1 MPNDGIS
8 LGRTPRLSISTS
20 QKLIPILYALTLAW
34 LCAWVPY
41 ERRWHSDGETF
52 RQPLGSAWVWRSL
65 GYPPAEID
73 MPQIR
78 LKMIAATALGIAAL
92 LIAGI
97 VGPAWPKLRQMWNK
111 RRDEGP
117 ERKTR
122 KEEPT
127 GTDPPDAAGSPLPLS
142 TPASTSLPTSIAV
155 DLATPRGKTTK
166 WQYVSLCFLL
176 LMFFIWIGSVFFLIA
191 SKATF
196 SQDVKWEAPN
206 IAPLLFF
213 ILFIAADW
221 KAILN
226 REPSTSA
233 FFRRRHNNVLLVTA
247 GFMGLAILGATI
259 AGIRNGHN
267 REKVHKIEALI
278 SGALSAGEIGTK
290 VSAIKNRELKT
301 TTDYVEAYNEID
313 RLLPEW
319 KRKVQSVSASLA
331 DVRGYNLDARISSI
345 LAFDSA
351 AIDLAKQ
358 IIALTEKEV
367 GVIGEMSKLPPA
379 KQVAFWVEEFQ
390 PLQSEEAGLSS
401 KTEDLRKQLSEAS
414 DDLSSRLK

>member
-1 MPNDGIS
+1 
-8 LGRTPRLSISTS
+8 
-20 QKLIPILYALTLAW
+20 
-34 LCAWVPY
+34 
-41 ERRWHSDGETF
+41 
-52 RQPLGSAWVWRSL
+52 
-65 GYPPAEID
+65 
-73 MPQIR
+73 
-78 LKMIAATALGIAAL
+78 
-92 LIAGI
+92 
-97 VGPAWPKLRQMWNK
+97 
-111 RRDEGP
+111 
-117 ERKTR
+117 
-122 KEEPT
+122 
-127 GTDPPDAAGSPLPLS
+127 
-142 TPASTSLPTSIAV
+142 
-155 DLATPRGKTTK
+155 
-166 WQYVSLCFLL
+166 
-176 LMFFIWIGSVFFLIA
+176 
-191 SKATF
+191 
-196 SQDVKWEAPN
+196 
-206 IAPLLFF
+206 
-213 ILFIAADW
+213 
-221 KAILN
+221 
-226 REPSTSA
+226 
-233 FFRRRHNNVLLVTA
+233 
-247 GFMGLAILGATI
+247 
-259 AGIRNGHN
+259 
-267 REKVHKIEALI
+267 
-278 SGALSAGEIGTK
+278 LSAGEIGTK

>member
-1 MPNDGIS
+1 
-8 LGRTPRLSISTS
+8 
-20 QKLIPILYALTLAW
+20 
-34 LCAWVPY
+34 
-41 ERRWHSDGETF
+41 
-52 RQPLGSAWVWRSL
+52 
-65 GYPPAEID
+65 
-73 MPQIR
+73 
-78 LKMIAATALGIAAL
+78 MIAATALGIAAL

-97 VGPAWPKLRQMWNK
+97 VGPAWPKLRQMWSK
-111 RRDEGP
+111 RRDKIR

-155 DLATPRGKTTK
+155 DLATPKGKTTK

-196 SQDVKWEAPN
+196 SQDVNWEAPN

-233 FFRRRHNNVLLVTA
+233 LFRRRHNNVLLVTA

-267 REKVHKIEALI
+267 REITHKIEALA
-278 SGALSAGEIGTK
+278 SESLSAGEVGTK
-290 VSAIKNRELKT
+290 VSDIKNRDLRT
-301 TTDYVEAYNEID
+301 TTDYAWAYKEID

-319 KRKVQSVSASLA
+319 KKKVEGVSARLA
-331 DVRGYNLDARISSI
+331 DVRGYNLDAQTSSI
-345 LAFDSA
+345 LAVDAA
-351 AIDLAKQ
+351 AIDLAKRG
-358 IIALTEKEV
+358 IALTEKEV
-367 GVIGEMSKLPPA
+367 GVIKEMSNLPLA
-379 KQVAFWVEEFQ
+379 KQPALWVEKFR
-390 PLQSEEAGLSS
+390 PLQEEDAGLVS
-401 KTEDLRKQLSEAS
+401 KGEDLLKQLSKPS
-414 DDLSSRLK
+414 DDPSSHLNPHFHFELSLQTFGRSFSSMFMQV